1 MLGISQAA
9 GASRMSRCK
18 KSISPHG
25 VATEVGATHA
35 VALAH
40 QSKTEAEDALNAVR
54 TAIWQRTVQRL
65 EVRLAAM
72 HASSVVSLAISHG
85 SVLRLVSAATTEAAS
100 SAAKRVTWRET
111 VPTHRHRTEV
121 VDVEAVAVA
130 GAEPAINARR
140 KATWPVTVQRLVATT
155 TENRAARTSDQEKT
169 TTAAS
174 KLRTTTHGA
183 LLTSKRMAGV
193 LLPILSGEAN

>member
-9 GASRMSRCK
+9 GANRMSRCK

-54 TAIWQRTVQRL
+54 TAIWQRTARRL
-65 EVRLAAM
+65 EARLAAM
-72 HASSVVSLAISHG
+72 HASSVVSLAISHE
-85 SVLRLVSAATTEAAS
+85 SVLRLVSEATTEAAS

-111 VPTHRHRTEV
+111 APTHRHRTEV
-121 VDVEAVAVA
+121 VDVEAVA

-140 KATWPVTVQRLVATT
+140 KATWPVTVQRLAATT
-155 TENRAARTSDQEKT
+155 TETRVARTSVQEET